1 MVSRKGNIN
10 DGMRGCELFPV
21 GNTQNL
27 ALVTQHNV
35 PCVLFPFQHSISRV
49 LSARPLKLSAQQQ
62 YQPLL
67 YDKIVQSSSLNTFK
81 SALLLVHVRHVV
93 LELEPYASPPM
104 LMMSDIRH
112 IIVLYPRMY
121 LE

>member
-21 GNTQNL
+21 GNTQKL

-35 PCVLFPFQHSISRV
+35 PCVLFHSISQV
-49 LSARPLKLSAQQQ
+49 LLARPLKLSAQQQ
-62 YQPLL
+62 YQPLF

-93 LELEPYASPPM
+93 LELEPHASPPM